1 MEFALKISAFI
12 ALIAFTILAIF
23 AMVSL
28 SGIVKSIKE
37 LSNNVSG
44 ALVDFSKLRERI
56 MVSLDEISDL
66 KSQLS
71 TTLDDFSDVKV
82 KAIETLD
89 NANNTTEQISLAASD
104 LQEKANSV
112 LNIFKPF
119 ETLAR
124 TAYAKVAPP
133 VMMTTGVISAIS
145 KAVSVFSNVLSKKK

>member
-28 SGIVKSIKE
+28 SGIVKSIRE
-37 LSNNVSG
+37 LSINFSR
-44 ALVDFSKLRERI
+44 ALTDFSKLRERL
-56 MVSLDEISDL
+56 MVSLDELSEL
-66 KSQLS
+66 KSKVA
-71 TTLDDFSDVKV
+71 TTLDDFADVKI

-89 NANNTTEQISLAASD
+89 NANKTTEQISLATSD
-104 LQEKANSV
+104 IQGKANSM
-112 LNIFKPF
+112 LNMFRPF
-119 ETLAR
+119 ESLAR
-124 TAYAKVAPP
+124 SAYSKVAPP

>member
-1 MEFALKISAFI
+1 MKISAFI

-28 SGIVKSIKE
+28 SGIVKSIRE
-37 LSNNVSG
+37 LSINVSS

-56 MVSLDEISDL
+56 MVSLDEMSDL

-71 TTLDDFSDVKV
+71 TTLDDFDDVKV

-89 NANNTTEQISLAASD
+89 NANKTTEQISLATND
-104 LQEKANSV
+104 LQAKANSV
-112 LNIFKPF
+112 LNMFKPF
-119 ETLAR
+119 EILAK
-124 TAYAKVAPP
+124 TAYSKVAPP

-145 KAVSVFSNVLSKKK
+145 KAISVFSNVLSKKQ